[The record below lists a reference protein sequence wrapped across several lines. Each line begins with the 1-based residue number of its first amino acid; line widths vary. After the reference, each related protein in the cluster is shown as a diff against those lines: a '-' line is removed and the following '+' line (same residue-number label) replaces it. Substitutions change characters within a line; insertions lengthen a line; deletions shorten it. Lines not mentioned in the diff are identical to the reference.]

1 MPALLHETY
10 HYDMEPLPD
19 LSPVWGPTAETTTD
33 TLTFV
38 TIIPVFTL
46 DDIQL
51 SCACFM
57 MLFVC
62 ATTASL
68 CLLTRLT
75 RPSTPVHVAH
85 AVVEPVA
92 VSSVASPTEAS
103 AEAKA

>member
-10 HYDMEPLPD
+10 HYDMEPLPN

-75 RPSTPVHVAH
+75 RPSIPVHVAH

-92 VSSVASPTEAS
+92 VPAAAPVVP
-103 AEAKA
+103 AEAKV